1 MRKGFS
7 FSRSDGDKDS
17 GSKVCW
23 DGGKMAQ
30 DMDCTPLDTLGEG
43 SADTA
48 PYCDGNMMLGA
59 NS

>member
-1 MRKGFS
+1 
-7 FSRSDGDKDS
+7 
-17 GSKVCW
+17 
-23 DGGKMAQ
+23 MAAKFAGMDM
-30 DMDCTPLDTLGEG
+30 DMDCTPLDTVGEG